1 MCAALAQLQCDRTHI
16 HRPLEGGLARK
27 AQVYTQKFL
36 QTILSGLRW
45 DDDSAKENVV
55 DFNGVAHTVDLEG
68 GESEEEEGENLGSPR
83 TP

>member
-1 MCAALAQLQCDRTHI
+1 M
-16 HRPLEGGLARK
+16 
-27 AQVYTQKFL
+27 YTQKFL